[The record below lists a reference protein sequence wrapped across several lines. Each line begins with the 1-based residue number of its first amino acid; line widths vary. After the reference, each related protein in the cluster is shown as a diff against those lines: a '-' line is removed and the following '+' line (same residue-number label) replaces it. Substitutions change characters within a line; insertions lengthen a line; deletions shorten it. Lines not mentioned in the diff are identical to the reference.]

1 MHEMLLLSF
10 FSVPL
15 RTMCP
20 EVKGYKNQ
28 RCATPQAS
36 EIPLRVFPLI
46 PNSRSMKFTLNIVA
60 LPLLPLLLA
69 SMGLTAPMRSD
80 ETIRE
85 MAFPD
90 RAFPD
95 RAFSDRDAAP
105 AAILCR
111 FLFLRVGLV
120 V

>member
-1 MHEMLLLSF
+1 
-10 FSVPL
+10 
-15 RTMCP
+15 MC
-20 EVKGYKNQ
+20 N
-28 RCATPQAS
+28 TPKLQKS
-36 EIPLRVFPLI
+36 HLGFPLI

-69 SMGLTAPMRSD
+69 SMALTAPMRSD

-90 RAFPD
+90 RAFSD

-120 V
+120 VQEGLC